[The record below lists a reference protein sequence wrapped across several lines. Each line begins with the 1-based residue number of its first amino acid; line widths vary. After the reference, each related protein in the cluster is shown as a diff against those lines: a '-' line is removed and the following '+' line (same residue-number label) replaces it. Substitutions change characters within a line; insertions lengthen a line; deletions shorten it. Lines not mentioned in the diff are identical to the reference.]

1 MQIQE
6 LDVKIQIEIFDF
18 IILFLYSEIFVTI
31 LVE

>member
-6 LDVKIQIEIFDF
+6 LGVKIQIEIFDF
-18 IILFLYSEIFVTI
+18 IILFLYSEIFVTF

>member
-6 LDVKIQIEIFDF
+6 LGVKIQIEIFDF